1 MPLPITVTPS
11 PVPLHFFLLLVFRQV
26 IEFEA
31 EPVRQGKRP
40 NCTYKVNFSSL
51 NRSLFFLLL
60 AASSSR
66 DFFFFFSFSFL
77 HPAVPCSAGAAP
89 PASRQNSSIRAQEKQ
104 KMAVAGCPDY
114 FLHHPNYQVSGHLLS
129 DFFFYVLII
138 DDVIDCVFL
147 T

>member
-1 MPLPITVTPS
+1 MFLPGRLLMLFTVGLCGLRSALSYICRLRSDETSSSFPPVIPVYSPHPS
-11 PVPLHFFLLLVFRQV
+11 SPQ
-26 IEFEA
+26 
-31 EPVRQGKRP
+31 
-40 NCTYKVNFSSL
+40 TFSS
-51 NRSLFFLLL
+51 SLVLVQCC
-60 AASSSR
+60 
-66 DFFFFFSFSFL
+66 FFFFYSFSFL

>member
-1 MPLPITVTPS
+1 MWVKKCSELYLSSQKRRDFIFISSCHPR
-11 PVPLHFFLLLVFRQV
+11 LL
-26 IEFEA
+26 
-31 EPVRQGKRP
+31 
-40 NCTYKVNFSSL
+40 
-51 NRSLFFLLL
+51 
-60 AASSSR
+60 SSSFFPSNLLIILVLVQC
-66 DFFFFFSFSFL
+66 FFFFYSFSFL